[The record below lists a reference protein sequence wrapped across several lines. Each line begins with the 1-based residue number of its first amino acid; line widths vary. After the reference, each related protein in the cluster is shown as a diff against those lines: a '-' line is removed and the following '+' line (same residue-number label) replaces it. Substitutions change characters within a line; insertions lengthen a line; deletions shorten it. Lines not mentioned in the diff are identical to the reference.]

1 MQKHLEEIFELREK
15 DLDFLLNEAQ
25 ICSLNISLDLQ
36 ADAGELFSEDMRE
49 LGLLYDA
56 IKSKALS
63 ERLEYFNRAS
73 SLYERA
79 VNFKEYECAGE
90 IKKNLDFFV
99 HSFLEEVPLK
109 VLDCTPSSSARRVQ
123 QTGHR

>member
-15 DLDFLLNEAQ
+15 DLDFLVNEAQ
-25 ICSLNISLDLQ
+25 ICSLNIELDTQ
-36 ADAGELFSEDMRE
+36 AEAEELYLEDMRE
-49 LGLLYDA
+49 LGLLYNS

-63 ERLEYFNRAS
+63 EKLEYFNRTS

-79 VNFKEYECAGE
+79 INLEAYEQAGE
-90 IKKNLDFFV
+90 IKKHLDFFV

-109 VLDCTPSSSARRVQ
+109 YLDYTPSPYTRRFQ